1 MKDELIEKLETA
13 SAQEGLQLLN
23 SQGDGKL
30 VFSTSF
36 GIEDQVI
43 TDMVF
48 GGALGN
54 IEVFT
59 LDTGRL
65 FPETYATWDKTLL
78 NYGKKI
84 KPYYPEQEAVEAFVE
99 ANGINGFYG
108 SVALRKSCCGIRKI
122 VPLQRALSGASVWVT
137 GLRAEQSAY
146 RSGMQKVEWDDTH
159 QLYKYNPLMDWSFE
173 QVQEYIK
180 KNAVPY
186 NPLHDKGF
194 VSIGCAPC
202 TRAVKEGED
211 FRAGRWWWE
220 DASKKECG
228 LHTHN

>member
-23 SQGDGKL
+23 SQGEGKL

-108 SVALRKSCCGIRKI
+108 SVALRKSCCGIRKV

-137 GLRAEQSAY
+137 GLRAEQSAN
-146 RSGMQKVEWDDTH
+146 RSGMKKVEWDDTH

>member
-1 MKDELIEKLETA
+1 MMDALKEQLEAA
-13 SAQEGLQLLN
+13 SAADGLKLLN
-23 SQGDGKL
+23 SLADGKL

-48 GGALGN
+48 GQKLDN

-65 FPETYATWDKTLL
+65 FAETYATWDKTLL
-78 NYGKKI
+78 NYSKKI
-84 KPYYPEQEAVEAFVE
+84 KPYYPEQTAIETFVRD
-99 ANGINGFYG
+99 NGINAFYG
-108 SVALRKSCCGIRKI
+108 SVALRKSCCGIRK
-122 VPLQRALSGASVWVT
+122 VAPLQRALQGVSVWVT
-137 GLRAEQSAY
+137 GLRAEQSAN
-146 RSGMQKVEWDDTH
+146 RSDMKKVEWDETH
-159 QLYKYNPLMDWSFE
+159 QLYKYNPLMDWTFD
-173 QVQEYIK
+173 QVQEYIR

-202 TRAVKEGED
+202 TRAVQEGED